1 MSATMVGRRQ
11 KLEKKLAKTPLSSP
25 QNRNLDQNIN
35 DSKSHV
41 WISFFENTIWGV
53 QLFYIRPDVPT
64 DIISFFLIS
73 DFLAGNLNANRN
85 QRKRSLILQYSFA
98 QKTLLILRTSTH
110 LAMEIVCS
118 RNTAKNLSNLKT
130 SQPTCFCLVS
140 GKTFALQ
147 YFLTPKNCIFEV
159 L

>member
-1 MSATMVGRRQ
+1 MVGRRQ

-85 QRKRSLILQYSFA
+85 
-98 QKTLLILRTSTH
+98 
-110 LAMEIVCS
+110 
-118 RNTAKNLSNLKT
+118 
-130 SQPTCFCLVS
+130 
-140 GKTFALQ
+140 
-147 YFLTPKNCIFEV
+147 
-159 L
+159 